1 MNYSQLANP
10 RILEQPVYQPGK
22 PIEVVAHEQG
32 FEPDQVCKL
41 ASNENPWGASPAALQ
56 AAKDALEDVHRY
68 PDGSGTKLIEQLAD
82 LHSLK
87 SSQFILGNG
96 SNEII
101 ELIGHVFLSPKDE
114 VIYGEHSF
122 VVYKLVALLMGA
134 KPVSSPMPEL
144 RHDLDRMREK
154 VTTNTKLI
162 FLPSPNN
169 PTGSWNSEEEIFTFV
184 RSLPEH
190 VIFCFDEAYAEYLNN
205 PPNLKILLEEG
216 RKVVALRTFSKIYGL
231 AGLRIG
237 YAYGSEEVIR
247 LLQLARQPFNANSIA
262 MCSAIAALKD
272 QPWVEACRERN
283 NLGLRQLENACDE
296 MGLKWVPSKANFLL
310 IQIGDGMQAFDALQ
324 KTGIIARPMHG
335 TLKDYI
341 RISVGTKQEN
351 DRVIEALKRIQSG
364 FEIS

>member
-22 PIEVVAHEQG
+22 PIEVVAREQG
-32 FEPDQVCKL
+32 FEPNEVCKL

-56 AAKDALEDVHRY
+56 AANDALEDVHRY

-144 RHDLDRMREK
+144 RHDLDRMLS
-154 VTTNTKLI
+154 LI
-162 FLPSPNN
+162 H
-169 PTGSWNSEEEIFTFV
+169 I
-184 RSLPEH
+184 
-190 VIFCFDEAYAEYLNN
+190 
-205 PPNLKILLEEG
+205 
-216 RKVVALRTFSKIYGL
+216 
-231 AGLRIG
+231 
-237 YAYGSEEVIR
+237 
-247 LLQLARQPFNANSIA
+247 
-262 MCSAIAALKD
+262 
-272 QPWVEACRERN
+272 
-283 NLGLRQLENACDE
+283 
-296 MGLKWVPSKANFLL
+296 
-310 IQIGDGMQAFDALQ
+310 
-324 KTGIIARPMHG
+324 
-335 TLKDYI
+335 
-341 RISVGTKQEN
+341 
-351 DRVIEALKRIQSG
+351 
-364 FEIS
+364 